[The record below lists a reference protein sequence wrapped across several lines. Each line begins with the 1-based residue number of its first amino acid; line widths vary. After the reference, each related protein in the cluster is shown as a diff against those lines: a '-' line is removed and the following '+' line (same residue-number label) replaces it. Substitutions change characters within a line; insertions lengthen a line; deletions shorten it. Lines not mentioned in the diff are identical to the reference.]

1 MMKLNLKKVLSNKI
15 YNYKEYINGYNET
28 KHLYDNSKNI
38 QRIFIFGTPSHGNL
52 GDHAIAYAQRKM
64 VEDYFPDCRI
74 IEIVTDD
81 VNKHMKSLRKAVN
94 KNDILLFCGGGNLGD
109 EYFWEEESRRRII
122 SKFPNNNIIIF
133 PQTIYFKKDK
143 FGEKQLKITRKIYNK
158 HKNLTIVAREKISFD
173 LMIQAFQNNN
183 VILTPDIVMYLN
195 KTDLTIQRKGA
206 LICTRSDMEST
217 LTDEKKNSIRSTV
230 QKYYDN
236 ISTTDTVVD
245 HLIPSE
251 QREEELNLKFSEFR
265 KAELVI
271 TDRLHGMVF
280 AAITSTP
287 CIVIGNYNHKVK
299 GTYQWLKHL
308 SYIKFIESI
317 DEIDKYIREL
327 KGMENTPY
335 DSEFAMEY
343 YQKIINKMKKNT

>member
-1 MMKLNLKKVLSNKI
+1 MKLNLKKIISNKI
-15 YNYKEYINGYNET
+15 YDYMEYINGYVET

-38 QRIFIFGTPSHGNL
+38 QRVFIFGTPNHGNL
-52 GDHAIAYAQRKM
+52 GDHAIAYAERKI
-64 VEDYFPDCRI
+64 VEDYFLNYRI

-81 VNKHMKSLRKAVN
+81 INKNMKSLRKGTN

-109 EYFWEEESRRRII
+109 EYFWEEEARRKII

-143 FGEKQLKITRKIYNK
+143 FGEKQLKISKKIYNK
-158 HKNLTIVAREKISFD
+158 HKSLTIVAREKVSFD
-173 LMIQAFQNNN
+173 LMKQGFQNNN

-206 LICTRSDMEST
+206 LMCTRSDMEST
-217 LTDEKKNSIRSTV
+217 LTNEEKNSIRSIV
-230 QKYYDN
+230 QKYYNN
-236 ISTTDTVVD
+236 IRTTDTVVN
-245 HLIPSE
+245 HSILSE

-308 SYIKFIESI
+308 SYIKFVENI
-317 DEIDKYIREL
+317 DEIEEDIREL
-327 KGMENTPY
+327 RNSETTPY
-335 DSEFAMEY
+335 DSSFAMEY
-343 YQKIINKMKKNT
+343 YQKIISKMKKE